1 MHIPAV
7 PYRKHFIEKE
17 EISIFYGL
25 CLGFDFR
32 QTLRVLASVRVC
44 VLGVRTAQ
52 VRLGLPLKYV

>member
-17 EISIFYGL
+17 ISVFYELFL
-25 CLGFDFR
+25 CCFDVV
-32 QTLRVLASVRVC
+32 LRVWLYVF
-44 VLGVRTAQ
+44 GVHKQ